1 MPLRAPATQPPEP
14 LPPRLPPRAAAT
26 QPPPTAE
33 ETQPRPPRLPSRAT
47 PSDAMEPLPPRLPQQ
62 MAGAAPSAEPPPLP
76 RLPPHMAAEPAEP
89 SPDPGATPESGLAT
103 DPPPLPRI
111 PPRSGTQPMPAMIIA
126 EPLPPPPRPPAASPA
141 PERLASPFAA
151 AGSSPE
157 SPFATV
163 EEPPGFGAGE
173 PSPYAT
179 IEEPPGFGA
188 GEQSPFGTGEQSP
201 FAAGQQSP
209 FATPE
214 PLPPPPSPFAGHDEL
229 PPAGTYEPELPEG
242 DALFG
247 PDPGPGGARMSAP
260 PGGWPQGEGHGPS
273 AYGPPT
279 PPWFDRDLDRKLHEP
294 FAAHLREFR
303 APLEPDAE
311 APPEEPRETPFFPSG
326 DQIEHAV
333 DSALGDETAAD
344 RAPSASD
351 RTATEHTAAE
361 TGFTAADNAFT
372 DRSLHHQGFEHPP
385 VVDHGFG
392 DPAAPPRGF
401 TPAHYADPSARPF
414 GDPGFDHQD
423 LRNRAFHDPGHAQ
436 QPFGQPPFAQHPPD
450 QQPYGQPPYGQ
461 PPHGD
466 PRYGDPGYGQQ
477 PFGDPR
483 YGGGPG
489 HDQQAFD
496 QQAFDQQAFDQQA
509 FGQQAFGEQPHPDQG
524 YPEQGYPDQRFPDP
538 RFPDPRFPDQPHG
551 DPVFAD
557 PSLGDLYSDQSA
569 AEQAMWE
576 PVFGEQVYGDSRP
589 EQLPPD
595 QHDHFAPEHLPPD
608 HFASQHMPIERHGSD
623 PRARPQSFQF
633 EQQIERPQLERAQL
647 EHLRSDPGVDHAE
660 GPPLH
665 LPEDE
670 LRPVPAVWKQAHPS
684 ARRWAD
690 KRQRHGAARA
700 PSRPRIVSG
709 LLLAGLGAW
718 LLLIFL
724 PGRKPLT
731 EPERVRISRQAGVD
745 EHAWRFPPPLYQA
758 TQGAAA
764 LYVSLGFLISVRG
777 LFFRRR
783 VELQC
788 KRCQRVVMAE
798 RGALL
803 MRCES
808 GGHSAGVNWGALI
821 LQLAV
826 LVVTLSLIGLVV
838 MAQLKIDI
846 FGLGLDFG

>member
-1 MPLRAPATQPPEP
+1 M
-14 LPPRLPPRAAAT
+14 
-26 QPPPTAE
+26 
-33 ETQPRPPRLPSRAT
+33 S
-47 PSDAMEPLPPRLPQQ
+47 
-62 MAGAAPSAEPPPLP
+62 
-76 RLPPHMAAEPAEP
+76 
-89 SPDPGATPESGLAT
+89 
-103 DPPPLPRI
+103 
-111 PPRSGTQPMPAMIIA
+111 
-126 EPLPPPPRPPAASPA
+126 
-141 PERLASPFAA
+141 SPFAA

-163 EEPPGFGAGE
+163 EEPPGSGAGE
-173 PSPYAT
+173 PSPFAT
-179 IEEPPGFGA
+179 IEEPP
-188 GEQSPFGTGEQSP
+188 SPFGMGDQSA
-201 FAAGQQSP
+201 FSAGQQSP
-209 FATPE
+209 FAAPE
-214 PLPPPPSPFAGHDEL
+214 PLPPPPSAFAGRDAL

-247 PDPGPGGARMSAP
+247 PDPLAGGAHAMPAP
-260 PGGWPQGEGHGPS
+260 PGAWPQGEAHGPS
-273 AYGPPT
+273 AYGPP
-279 PPWFDRDLDRKLHEP
+279 PPAWFDQDLDRKLHEP
-294 FAAHLREFR
+294 FAAHLRDLR
-303 APLEPDAE
+303 APVEPDAGPPAEE
-311 APPEEPRETPFFPSG
+311 ARGPEPPFFPSD
-326 DQIEHAV
+326 DQIERAV

-344 RAPSASD
+344 RAPAGE
-351 RTATEHTAAE
+351 RTATEL
-361 TGFTAADNAFT
+361 TAADNAFT
-372 DRSLHHQGFEHPP
+372 DRSVHQPFEPSP

-401 TPAHYADPSARPF
+401 TPAHYGDPSAHPF

-423 LRNRAFHDPGHAQ
+423 LRNRAFHDPGYGQPPYGQ
-436 QPFGQPPFAQHPPD
+436 QPFAQPPFAQHPPD
-450 QQPYGQPPYGQ
+450 QQPYGQPPHGQ
-461 PPHGD
+461 PPFGD
-466 PRYGDPGYGQQ
+466 PRYADPGYGQQ
-477 PFGDPR
+477 PFGDPHH
-483 YGGGPG
+483 GGHGY
-489 HDQQAFD
+489 
-496 QQAFDQQAFDQQA
+496 DQQA
-509 FGQQAFGEQPHPDQG
+509 FGDQAHPDQR
-524 YPEQGYPDQRFPDP
+524 YPDQRYPDQHHPDQRFPDQ
-538 RFPDPRFPDQPHG
+538 RLPDPRFPDQPHG

-608 HFASQHMPIERHGSD
+608 NFASQPMPIERHGSD
-623 PRARPQSFQF
+623 PRARRQSFQF
-633 EQQIERPQLERAQL
+633 EQRDIERPHIERAQL
-647 EHLRSDPGVDHAE
+647 EHLRSEHGVEHAE

-670 LRPVPAVWKQAHPS
+670 LRPAPAVWKQAHPS

-690 KRQRHGAARA
+690 KRQRHGVGRA

-724 PGRKPLT
+724 PGRKPIS
-731 EPERVRISRQAGVD
+731 EPERARISQQAGVD

-758 TQGAAA
+758 AQGAAA

-783 VELQC
+783 IELSC

-798 RGALL
+798 RSALT

-808 GGHSAGVNWGALI
+808 GGHSAGINWGALV

-826 LVVTLSLIGLVV
+826 LVVTMSLIGLVV
-838 MAQLKIDI
+838 MAQLKID